1 MRCSLD
7 NEPVFCSCFLKAGSW
22 GKGKRMK
29 EKVKRM
35 RILKEKKCIE
45 SRQSFV
51 SFGDKVLSFCLKRGK
66 GCMNHCTNPY

>member
-22 GKGKRMK
+22 GKGRRVK

-35 RILKEKKCIE
+35 RILNGIE
-45 SRQSFV
+45 ELRSRQFLVSFV
-51 SFGDKVLSFCLKRGK
+51 
-66 GCMNHCTNPY
+66 